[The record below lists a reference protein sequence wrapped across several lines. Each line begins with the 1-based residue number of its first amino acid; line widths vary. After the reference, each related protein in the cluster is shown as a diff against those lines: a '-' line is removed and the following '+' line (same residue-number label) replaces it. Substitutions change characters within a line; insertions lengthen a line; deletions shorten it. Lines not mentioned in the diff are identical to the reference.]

1 MIIQAVANLVL
12 AILYSLLHHSCFNTT
27 VLSREGSSSTFAL
40 RVKVLRANYNSID
53 SLKTALRGQ
62 DVVVSLVAGSALGDQ
77 KTFIHAAIAAGVK
90 RFLPLE
96 FGSNTT
102 DAHTRAIVPMYESKV
117 ETVNYLKR
125 KESEISWAS
134 IVTGP
139 FFDWTLKVGFWRF
152 DAVNKVA
159 TLYENGTAKFSG
171 VEDLI
176 LGAMLGPKQLGDL
189 SLVGLWN
196 EELNLVETDIET
208 SVSAAFAGILV
219 YEASIS
225 EQKLKKV
232 CTIQEN
238 RSIDRRC
245 LE

>member
-12 AILYSLLHHSCFNTT
+12 TILYSLLHHSCLNTT
-27 VLSREGSSSTFAL
+27 VLSREGSSSTFPL

-96 FGSNTT
+96 FGSNIT

-117 ETVNYLKR
+117 ETVNYLKS

-139 FFDWTLKVGFWRF
+139 SFDWTLKVGFW
-152 DAVNKVA
+152 
-159 TLYENGTAKFSG
+159 
-171 VEDLI
+171 
-176 LGAMLGPKQLGDL
+176 
-189 SLVGLWN
+189 GLM
-196 EELNLVETDIET
+196 
-208 SVSAAFAGILV
+208 
-219 YEASIS
+219 
-225 EQKLKKV
+225 
-232 CTIQEN
+232 
-238 RSIDRRC
+238 R
-245 LE
+245 